1 MNQATFEQVLNW
13 VQQWPAAEREKL
25 IRALSSEDQNR
36 DGTVGAYPGKIVA
49 PPVVSKDRSR
59 ENQWLAEHQREYIG
73 QWVALE
79 GDRLIAHGENAP
91 EVFAA
96 ADASGIERPMVIYV
110 EDPDAPPFAG
120 W

>member
-1 MNQATFEQVLNW
+1 MNQTTFDQVLNL

-25 IRALSSEDQNR
+25 IRALSCEDRKR
-36 DGTVGAYPGKIVA
+36 DGRVVDYPGKIVS
-49 PPVVSKDRSR
+49 PPIVSKDRSR

-79 GDRLIAHGENAP
+79 GDRLIAHGEDAAA
-91 EVFAA
+91 VFAA
-96 ADASGIERPMVIYV
+96 ADASGVDRPLVVYV

>member
-1 MNQATFEQVLNW
+1 MNQATFDQVLNW

-25 IRALSSEDQNR
+25 IRALSREDRKR
-36 DGTVGAYPGKIVA
+36 DGTVGAYPGRTVP

-79 GDRLIAHGENAP
+79 GDRLIAHGVNAA

>member
-1 MNQATFEQVLNW
+1 VNQATFDQVFNI
-13 VQQWPAAEREKL
+13 VQQWPASEREKL
-25 IRALSSEDQNR
+25 IRALSSESRERNGPVVDQ
-36 DGTVGAYPGKIVA
+36 PGRIVP

-59 ENQWLAEHQREYIG
+59 ENQWLADHQREYIG

-79 GDRLIAHGENAP
+79 GDRLIAHGEDAA

>member
-1 MNQATFEQVLNW
+1 MDQATFDQVFNI
-13 VQQWPAAEREKL
+13 VQQWPAAERERL
-25 IRALSSEDQNR
+25 IRALSREGR
-36 DGTVGAYPGKIVA
+36 EHDGPIVGQPGRIVP

-79 GDRLIAHGENAP
+79 GDWLIAHGEDSAG
-91 EVFAA
+91 VFAV

-110 EDPDAPPFAG
+110 EDPGAPPFAG

>member
-1 MNQATFEQVLNW
+1 VSQPTFEQVLNM

-25 IRALSSEDQNR
+25 IRALARENR
-36 DGTVGAYPGKIVA
+36 ERDEPSLDPLGRIVR
-49 PPVVSKDRSR
+49 PPVASKDRSR

-79 GDRLIAHGENAP
+79 GGRLIAHGEDAA

-96 ADASGIERPMVIYV
+96 ADASGVERPMVIYV

-120 W
+120 V

>member
-1 MNQATFEQVLNW
+1 MNQATFDQVLNW

-25 IRALSSEDQNR
+25 IRALSREDRKR
-36 DGTVGAYPGKIVA
+36 DGSVVDCPGKIVP

-79 GDRLIAHGENAP
+79 GDRLIAHGVNAA
-91 EVFAA
+91 EGVAA

>member
-1 MNQATFEQVLNW
+1 VNRATFDQVFNI
-13 VQQWPAAEREKL
+13 VQQWPASEREKL
-25 IRALSSEDQNR
+25 IRALSRESRERNGPVVDQ
-36 DGTVGAYPGKIVA
+36 PGRIA
-49 PPVVSKDRSR
+49 PPPVMSKDRSR
-59 ENQWLAEHQREYIG
+59 ENQWLAEHHREYIG

-79 GDRLIAHGENAP
+79 GDRLIAHGEDAA
-91 EVFAA
+91 EVFDA

>member
-1 MNQATFEQVLNW
+1 VNQATFDQVFNI
-13 VQQWPAAEREKL
+13 VQQWPASEREKL
-25 IRALSSEDQNR
+25 IRALSSESR
-36 DGTVGAYPGKIVA
+36 ERI
-49 PPVVSKDRSR
+49 VSKDRSR
-59 ENQWLAEHQREYIG
+59 ENQWLADHQREYIG

-79 GDRLIAHGENAP
+79 GDRLIAHGEDAA